1 MKKFPIG
8 LVALVLCTPNFA
20 QSYCENELKNLRM
33 FAMAAKYEQLPA
45 EQKSS
50 FFAQLSP
57 DQQLQLMGI
66 RSGNQLGGNNRNSM
80 NEVLNRKTEEFK
92 RKCEFMLK

>member
-1 MKKFPIG
+1 MKTFSIG
-8 LVALVLCTPNFA
+8 LATLLLCGPIFA
-20 QSYCENELKNLRM
+20 QSYCETELQNLRM

-45 EQKSS
+45 EQKPS

-66 RSGNQLGGNNRNSM
+66 RSGNQLGGNSGNSM
-80 NEVLNRKTEEFK
+80 NEVLNRKSEEFK
-92 RKCEFMLK
+92 RKCGFMLK

>member
-1 MKKFPIG
+1 MKTFSIS
-8 LVALVLCTPNFA
+8 LVTVFICVPAFA
-20 QSYCENELKNLRM
+20 QSYCETELQNLRM
-33 FAMAAKYEQLPA
+33 FAMAAKYEQIPG
-45 EQKSS
+45 EQKPS

-92 RKCEFMLK
+92 RKCGFMLK